1 VNQPAARRFN
11 GGLAF
16 VAPFSSGGRSRF
28 SKKSA
33 FGDGGDARVPES
45 KRKQSACFISGAF
58 RIDPHWEAT
67 INDPEYYTESWTV
80 LMKIAWVDG
89 QQISEDTARKTTAI
103 GRARHRALAEDPLC
117 R

>member
-1 VNQPAARRFN
+1 VNQPAARRRFN
-11 GGLAF
+11 CGLAF

-33 FGDGGDARVPES
+33 FGDRGDARVPES
-45 KRKQSACFISGAF
+45 KRKQSACFISEAF

-80 LMKIAWVDG
+80 LMKITWVDG
-89 QQISEDTARKTTAI
+89 QQISEYTARKQPRS
-103 GRARHRALAEDPLC
+103 GK
-117 R
+117 